1 MATQLQKFEALF
13 EQYNPEMA
21 KAFRESIAAVG
32 ENADLKGMREALAA
46 GDVEAALRALDLDT
60 ADFYRLEEKFR
71 EVFITAGVET
81 ADGIPVQTDSFGG
94 IVRIRFIPRH
104 VVAEAFLA
112 QHSSAL
118 VRDITVDTRNAVRS
132 TMVKA
137 LSEGKNPTTI
147 VTEVVGRVNRATGR
161 REGGVLGLTSEQAIW
176 VGNAQDELSSGD
188 PKAWTAYKE
197 RKQRNAQYD
206 APIKRA
212 LETGQPVPAA
222 TMRAALDSYRNR
234 LLALRAKIIGRTET
248 MTALNVGRHTA
259 IEQAIT
265 EGKIM
270 PDNVT
275 KKWRD
280 AHDRKVRHDHAVL
293 GSRPAIPY
301 NEAHVSPN
309 GDRMR
314 FPMDRSLGA
323 RSQSIIGCRCQEEY
337 RFDFFAGV
345 T

>member
-1 MATQLQKFEALF
+1 MATQIQKFEALF

-81 ADGIPVQTDSFGG
+81 ADGIPVQTDPFGG
-94 IVRIRFIPRH
+94 IVRVRFTPRH
-104 VVAEAFLA
+104 VVAESFLA
-112 QHSSAL
+112 QHSSTL

-176 VGNAQDELSSGD
+176 VGNAQDELTSGD
-188 PKAWTAYKE
+188 LNGYLS
-197 RKQRNAQYD
+197 RKQRNVKYD
-206 APIKRA
+206 GPIKRA
-212 LETGQPVPAA
+212 IESGQPVPPA

-234 LLALRAKIIGRTET
+234 LLALRAKTIGRTET

-259 IEQAIT
+259 IEQAIA